1 MQLKKNLRLRKV
13 GSKYMIV
20 DTATEQV
27 DMVDVYT
34 MNETAA
40 WLWQTFA
47 ERDFTTDEMVET
59 LCQEYDVTPE
69 QAAADVEALLREWT
83 EFGLLTKSWG

>member
-20 DTATEQV
+20 DNSTEQV
-27 DMVDVYT
+27 NMVDVYT

-40 WLWQTFA
+40 MLWQRFV
-47 ERDFTTDEMVET
+47 EREFTPEEMVEV
-59 LCQEYDVTPE
+59 LCQEYEVTPE
-69 QAAADVEALLREWT
+69 QALADVEALLGEWNS
-83 EFGLLTKSWG
+83 FGLMG

>member
-20 DTATEQV
+20 DNSTEQV
-27 DMVDVYT
+27 NMVDVYT

-40 WLWQTFA
+40 MLWQRFV
-47 ERDFTTDEMVET
+47 EREFTPEEMVEV
-59 LCQEYDVTPE
+59 LCQEYEVTPE
-69 QAAADVEALLREWT
+69 QALADVEALLGEWNSL
-83 EFGLLTKSWG
+83 GLMG

>member
-1 MQLKKNLRLRKV
+1 MRLKENLRLRKV

-27 DMVDVYT
+27 NMVDVYT

-40 WLWQTFA
+40 MLWQAFA
-47 ERDFTTDEMVET
+47 EREFTAEEMVET

-83 EFGLLTKSWG
+83 EFGLGKG

>member
-1 MQLKKNLRLRKV
+1 MRLKENLRLRKV

-20 DTATEQV
+20 DAATEQV
-27 DMVDVYT
+27 NMVDVYT

-47 ERDFTTDEMVET
+47 EREFTSEEMTEA
-59 LCQEYDVTPE
+59 LCLEYDVTRE
-69 QAAADVEALLREWT
+69 QATADVWALMEEWDS
-83 EFGLLTKSWG
+83 FGLTRND

>member
-34 MNETAA
+34 LNETAA

-47 ERDFTTDEMVET
+47 ERDFTTEEMINA
-59 LCQEYDVTPE
+59 LCQEYEVTRE
-69 QAAADVEALLREWT
+69 QAAADVEALMGEWDS
-83 EFGLLTKSWG
+83 FGLRVKG

>member
-1 MQLKKNLRLRKV
+1 MRLKENIRLRKV

-27 DMVDVYT
+27 NMVDVYT

-40 WLWQTFA
+40 MLWQAFA
-47 ERDFTTDEMVET
+47 GRDFTADEMVET
-59 LCQEYDVTPE
+59 LYQEYDVARE
-69 QAAADVEALLREWT
+69 QATADVEALLREWT
-83 EFGLLTKSWG
+83 EFGLGKG